1 MGIIYF
7 VEEIISREIELILIT
22 FSFFFFFL
30 YILLYDIV
38 IMLRYSSGRYI

>member
-22 FSFFFFFL
+22 FSFFFFLSL
-30 YILLYDIV
+30 YFV
-38 IMLRYSSGRYI
+38 I